1 MADAGTDGR
10 AVSESESTI
19 NEHIKNIYADGE
31 LAEATTLRKFGNSE
45 FSTKPVNFYNLD
57 MVISVYLARFGAK
70 NGLVYITKSWLCS
83 LRGALAAGSAFIA
96 FFFGLLGLLAN

>member
-31 LAEATTLRKFGNSE
+31 LAEATTLR
-45 FSTKPVNFYNLD
+45 
-57 MVISVYLARFGAK
+57 
-70 NGLVYITKSWLCS
+70 
-83 LRGALAAGSAFIA
+83 
-96 FFFGLLGLLAN
+96 